1 MGYNKGMKK
10 GRRKLGF
17 TIIEVALVLAITG
30 AIFAMVMSNTAVRV
44 ASRRYFD
51 AVNDIA
57 ENLRNAYSATINVEN
72 YRRNTEDSSWFCSVT
87 SAYEGSSSTLNPD
100 SSTTDPKTNTDNL
113 PGRSRCAVYGQ
124 VITFG
129 ENSEDPD
136 PAKRSNVYRY
146 DIIGIA
152 KTDNIEPG
160 DGKQGI
166 SYTFDG
172 KAETSDD
179 ILETL
184 KGGDNGVAAN
194 IVTIRQQGNNIY
206 NCTASPA
213 GTYSMYSPQWEAR
226 IENRS
231 SRDVYRGAIM
241 IARSPLSGTIHTYF
255 YNAGGSGN
263 YDTINETTDSTSYN
277 AGGISKRSYRDN
289 SATDGMFLVQKWL
302 SAEGTKSCNSF
313 NKADGLFINKAIR
326 EGKMVKDG
334 NLDICVGSEDL
345 FAVGNKR
352 RAIRIHGD
360 GSTESAVEVL
370 TEKDS
375 LHVCAEI

>member
-1 MGYNKGMKK
+1 MKK
-10 GRRKLGF
+10 KLGF

-44 ASRRYFD
+44 ARRRYFD

-57 ENLRNAYSATINVEN
+57 EELRNAYSATINVEN

-87 SAYEGSSSTLNPD
+87 SAYNGSSVTPNSATND
-100 SSTTDPKTNTDNL
+100 SNTNTDNL

-124 VITFG
+124 LVVFG
-129 ENSEDPD
+129 EDSGNSDLM
-136 PAKRSNVYRY
+136 KQSTVHRY

-160 DGKQGI
+160 DGKAGI

-179 ILETL
+179 ILVTL
-184 KGGDNGVAAN
+184 RGGDNGVGAN
-194 IVTIRQQGNNIY
+194 VVTIKQQGNNIY
-206 NCTASPA
+206 SCTASLA
-213 GTYSMYSPQWEAR
+213 GTTSAYYTQWGAR
-226 IENRS
+226 IENRN
-231 SRDVYRGAIM
+231 SRDIYRGAIM

-255 YNAGGSGN
+255 YNEGGSGN
-263 YDTINETTDSTSYN
+263 YDVINTEDSVEYN
-277 AGGISKRSYRDN
+277 ANGISKRSYRDN
-289 SATDGMFLVQKWL
+289 SSSNTAFMVQRWINN
-302 SAEGTKSCNSF
+302 SNANGAKSCGSF
-313 NKADGLFINKAIR
+313 NNSDGLFIDKAIR
-326 EGKMVKDG
+326 QGKMVKNG
-334 NLDICVGSEDL
+334 NLDICVGSDDL
-345 FAVGNKR
+345 FAVGDKR

-360 GSTESAVEVL
+360 GSNESAVEVL

-375 LHVCAEI
+375 LKVCKQV